1 MKSRKSGKNK
11 RRAAL
16 SAGVLMS
23 ISGVAGK
30 TDADVIVNREVGP
43 QQGSSFDL
51 MFENVTSA
59 KDLVS
64 ISNGTV
70 VTGEGVSLTISAIK
84 TDDQV
89 INLYSGSSGCCATI
103 PLSDLTSNNYTA
115 FPESDIKGLR
125 FSASGQG
132 SMAIIPAGTV
142 LAFLAVPEP
151 GTALLLGLGF
161 AALSS
166 RPVRRLFRR

>member
-1 MKSRKSGKNK
+1 MKSRKNK

-16 SAGVLMS
+16 SAGALMS

-43 QQGSSFDL
+43 QHGSSFDL

-70 VTGEGVSLTISAIK
+70 YTGEGVSLTISAIK

-89 INLYSGSSGCCATI
+89 VNLYSGFSGSLLQSI
-103 PLSDLTSNNYTA
+103 PLSDLTSNDYQE

-125 FSASGQG
+125 VSASGLG
-132 SMAIIPAGTV
+132 SLAIIPAGTV

-166 RPVRRLFRR
+166 RRVRGLFRR

>member
-1 MKSRKSGKNK
+1 MKSRKNK

-16 SAGVLMS
+16 SAGALMS

-89 INLYSGSSGCCATI
+89 VNLYSGFSGSLFQSI
-103 PLSDLTSNNYTA
+103 PLSDLTSNDYQE

-125 FSASGQG
+125 VSASGIAG
-132 SMAIIPAGTV
+132 PFVIIPAGTV

-166 RPVRRLFRR
+166 RPVRGLFRR

>member
-1 MKSRKSGKNK
+1 MKSRKNK

-16 SAGVLMS
+16 SAGALMS

-89 INLYSGSSGCCATI
+89 VNLYSGFSGSLLQSI
-103 PLSDLTSNNYTA
+103 PLSDLTSNDYQE

-125 FSASGQG
+125 VSASGLG
-132 SMAIIPAGTV
+132 PFVIIPAGTV

-166 RPVRRLFRR
+166 RPVRGLFRR